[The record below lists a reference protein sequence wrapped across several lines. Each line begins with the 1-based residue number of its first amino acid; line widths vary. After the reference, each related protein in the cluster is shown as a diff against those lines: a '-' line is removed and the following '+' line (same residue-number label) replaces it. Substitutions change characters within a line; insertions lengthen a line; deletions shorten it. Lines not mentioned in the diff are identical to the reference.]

1 MLRER
6 GAGERVIFSSS
17 SSSSSSSWGPCE
29 GTIERVSGQG
39 FWWELTSQASFF
51 FFFPFPFGFFFF
63 LPNAGSMRATSY
75 DDSARTKGASRPM
88 MSVRLHIKEFAL
100 DSENFYD

>member
-1 MLRER
+1 MI
-6 GAGERVIFSSS
+6 V

-29 GTIERVSGQG
+29 RTIERVSGQG
-39 FWWELTSQASFF
+39 FRWELTSQASFLF
-51 FFFPFPFGFFFF
+51 SFSLWPFLLFF

-88 MSVRLHIKEFAL
+88 MSVRLHVKEFAL

>member
-6 GAGERVIFSSS
+6 GEGERVIVSSS
-17 SSSSSSSWGPCE
+17 SSCSRGPCE

-51 FFFPFPFGFFFF
+51 FFSFSLWLLLFF

>member
-1 MLRER
+1 MLCCVKRER
-6 GAGERVIFSSS
+6 GEGERVIVSSSS

-51 FFFPFPFGFFFF
+51 FFPFPFGFFFF
-63 LPNAGSMRATSY
+63 FTKRGKH
-75 DDSARTKGASRPM
+75 ARYLLR
-88 MSVRLHIKEFAL
+88 RQR
-100 DSENFYD
+100 

>member
-1 MLRER
+1 MI
-6 GAGERVIFSSS
+6 VSSS

-51 FFFPFPFGFFFF
+51 FFSFSLWLLLFFTKR
-63 LPNAGSMRATSY
+63 GKH
-75 DDSARTKGASRPM
+75 ARYLLR
-88 MSVRLHIKEFAL
+88 RQR
-100 DSENFYD
+100 

>member
-1 MLRER
+1 M
-6 GAGERVIFSSS
+6 GIN
-17 SSSSSSSWGPCE
+17 
-29 GTIERVSGQG
+29 
-39 FWWELTSQASFF
+39 LTGLFFLFFLFPLASSFF
-51 FFFPFPFGFFFF
+51 YI
-63 LPNAGSMRATSY
+63 PNAGSMRATSY